1 LPLFESS
8 ISNYFSDIDCKA
20 DVCVHLIF
28 YPGKYA
34 QAKNNVFLDNDDETA
49 KVLLLRAVL
58 VQLLLTQ
65 VQLARQ
71 LQLPQ
76 KKVQQLQQ
84 LQLQVQLAQQLQL
97 QLRQLKAQLLQ
108 LRAQISCGH
117 KIMAKP

>member
-1 LPLFESS
+1 MPLFESS

-65 VQLARQ
+65 VQLA
-71 LQLPQ
+71 
-76 KKVQQLQQ
+76 
-84 LQLQVQLAQQLQL
+84 QQLQL